1 MLTTDEIDEAVRIL
15 NRVRRGAPLLHS
27 TIHGEPHWQAVA
39 RIGLR
44 LAVETP
50 GAEPRLAA
58 LFAILHDCRRENDH
72 YDPDHGRRAAGLL
85 DELRASD
92 NLALPHT
99 DFARL
104 RDAVALHND
113 GETSVDPA
121 IGVCWDADRLCLP
134 RVGIEPEDELLSTRA
149 GRRGRDWAR
158 VLIDESVAD
167 WRVVLDTYRG
177 VRWREELAASSD
189 AKLVLALNR
198 EVGNPGWVRARGE
211 YLIALRQALNS
222 HGLDYSAVDG
232 LAAYPGKR
240 KFALRG
246 RQLVYAD
253 QTKTDSA
260 DRVKT

>member
-1 MLTTDEIDEAVRIL
+1 M
-15 NRVRRGAPLLHS
+15 
-27 TIHGEPHWQAVA
+27 
-39 RIGLR
+39 
-44 LAVETP
+44 
-50 GAEPRLAA
+50 
-58 LFAILHDCRRENDH
+58 
-72 YDPDHGRRAAGLL
+72 L

-104 RDAVALHND
+104 REAVALHND
-113 GETSVDPA
+113 GGTSVDPA
-121 IGVCWDADRLCLP
+121 IGACWDADRLCLP
-134 RVGIEPEDELLSTRA
+134 RVGIEPEDKLLSTCA

-158 VLIDESVAD
+158 ALIEESVAD
-167 WRVVLDTYRG
+167 WHVVLDTYRG
-177 VRWREELAASSD
+177 VGWRNELAASSD

-198 EVGNPGWVRARGE
+198 EVANPGWVGARGE
-211 YLIALRQALNS
+211 YLLIALRQVLS
-222 HGLDYSAVDG
+222 SRGLDYSAVDG
-232 LAAYPGKR
+232 LAAYPGNR